1 VFRKDLIDEVTKL
14 RKYVVETTYEV
25 KTWVPIEKYTLVAQK
40 FLKFGI
46 FIGPI
51 NMNSYIKVTMQ
62 TQTRKAQKK

>member
-25 KTWVPIEKYTLVAQK
+25 KTWVPIEKYTLVTQK

-46 FIGPI
+46 FIG
-51 NMNSYIKVTMQ
+51 
-62 TQTRKAQKK
+62 QKGRPGAVGEC